1 LKIRRV
7 IFLKKE
13 EKSMETEKEFKT
25 ASSILT
31 KEVYTPSDLDEI
43 GFDYSRDLSLPGNY
57 PFVRGIVRDMYRGNL
72 WIMGQYSGY
81 GTAEESNR
89 RYKYLIDQGAT
100 GFSIALDLPT
110 QIGYDSDHPMAQGEV
125 GKVGVAIDSL
135 RDMETLFDGIPLNR
149 VRQIRTTAN
158 AIGPIFV
165 ALFLAIAE
173 KQGISPLEFSILIQN
188 DVLKEYVARGTYI
201 FPPKPSVRVSTDVIE
216 YCSTHLP
223 EWIPIN
229 FCGYHL
235 REAGCT
241 AVQEIAFTFA
251 NAIAYIESTIA
262 RGLQIDQL
270 ALKSTCMFSGGI
282 DLFEEIAKF
291 RAARKIWAKLM
302 KERFEAKD
310 PRSQSLRIFCFTA
323 GSNLTIQQPLNNIV
337 RVTLEAL
344 GAVLGGVQIMATSS
358 YDEGY
363 ATPSHEAAT
372 IALRTQQ
379 IIACESGVI
388 NTVDPLGG
396 SFFIERLTHE
406 IEERVWKYIG
416 KIDEMGG
423 AIAAIENRF
432 FQNEIEEAA
441 HRYQKKIE
449 NRENIIVG
457 VNAFKSNDVTKIET
471 LKVDPEVEVKQV
483 KTLLKMKRDRD
494 NNKVKKCLSV
504 LKQVTKEGENIIPAT
519 FEAVKAY
526 ATVGEICSTLKEVFG
541 EYKEFR

>member
-1 LKIRRV
+1 ME
-7 IFLKKE
+7 KE
-13 EKSMETEKEFKT
+13 EKTMETKKEFKT
-25 ASSILT
+25 ASSIPV
-31 KEVYTPSDLDEI
+31 KEVYIPSDLDEI
-43 GFDYSRDLSLPGNY
+43 GFNYSSDLGLPGTY
-57 PFVRGIVRDMYRGNL
+57 PFVRGIVKDMYRGNL

-89 RYKYLIDQGAT
+89 RYKYLIEQGAT

-110 QIGYDSDHPMAQGEV
+110 QIGYDSDHPMARGEV

-135 RDMETLFDGIPLNR
+135 KDMETLFEGIPLNR

-173 KQGISPLEFSILIQN
+173 KQGISPLDFSILLQN

-201 FPPKPSVRVSTDVIE
+201 FPPKPSVRVCTDVIE

-262 RGLQIDQL
+262 RGLHIDQFAPKL
-270 ALKSTCMFSGGI
+270 TCMFSGGI

-291 RAARKIWAKLM
+291 RAARRIWAKLM
-302 KERFEAKD
+302 NNRFGAKEPE
-310 PRSQSLRIFCFTA
+310 SQSLRIFCFTA
-323 GSNLTIQQPLNNIV
+323 GSNLTTQQPLNNIV

-344 GAVLGGVQIMATSS
+344 GAALGGVQIMATSS

-379 IIACESGVI
+379 IIAYESGVI

-396 SFFIERLTHE
+396 SFFIERLTRE
-406 IEERVWKYIG
+406 IEERVWKYID

-423 AIAAIENRF
+423 TIAAIANRF

-441 HRYQKKIE
+441 YRYQKKIE
-449 NRENIIVG
+449 NRENIVVG
-457 VNAFKSNDVTKIET
+457 VNEFKSSDVTEIEI
-471 LKVDPEVEVKQV
+471 LKVNPEVEVKQV
-483 KTLLKMKRDRD
+483 KNLLEMKRDRD
-494 NNKVKKCLSV
+494 NKKVKKCLSV
-504 LKQVTKEGENIIPAT
+504 LKQVTKEGKNIIPAT

-526 ATVGEICSTLKEVFG
+526 ATVGEICDTLKEVFG
-541 EYKEFR
+541 EYKEFS

>member
-1 LKIRRV
+1 M
-7 IFLKKE
+7 KKE
-13 EKSMETEKEFKT
+13 EKTMETKKEFKT
-25 ASSILT
+25 ASSIPV
-31 KEVYTPSDLDEI
+31 KEVYTPSDLEEI
-43 GFDYSRDLSLPGNY
+43 GFNYSKDLGLPGTY
-57 PFVRGIVRDMYRGNL
+57 PFARGIVKDMYRENL

-89 RYKYLIDQGAT
+89 RYKYLIEQGAT

-110 QIGYDSDHPMAQGEV
+110 QIGYDSDHPMARGEV

-135 RDMETLFDGIPLNR
+135 KDMETLFEGIPLNR

-173 KQGISPLEFSILIQN
+173 KQGISPLDFSILLQN

-201 FPPKPSVRVSTDVIE
+201 FPPKPSVRVCTDVIE

-251 NAIAYIESTIA
+251 NAIAYIESTSA
-262 RGLQIDQL
+262 RGLHIDQFAPKL
-270 ALKSTCMFSGGI
+270 TCMFSGGI

-291 RAARKIWAKLM
+291 RAARRIWAKLM
-302 KERFEAKD
+302 NNRFGAKEPE
-310 PRSQSLRIFCFTA
+310 SQSLRIFCFTA
-323 GSNLTIQQPLNNIV
+323 GSNLTTQQPLNNIV

-344 GAVLGGVQIMATSS
+344 GAALGGVQIMATSS

-363 ATPSHEAAT
+363 ATPSREAAT

-379 IIACESGVI
+379 IIAYESGVI

-396 SFFIERLTHE
+396 SFFIERLTRE
-406 IEERVWKYIG
+406 IEERVWKYID

-423 AIAAIENRF
+423 TIAAIANRF

-441 HRYQKKIE
+441 YRYQKKIE
-449 NRENIIVG
+449 NRENIVVG
-457 VNAFKSNDVTKIET
+457 VNEFKSSDVTEIEI
-471 LKVDPEVEVKQV
+471 LKVNPEVEVKQV
-483 KTLLKMKRDRD
+483 KNLLEMKRDRD
-494 NNKVKKCLSV
+494 NKKVKKCLSI
-504 LKQVTKEGENIIPAT
+504 LKQVTKEGKNIIPAT

-526 ATVGEICSTLKEVFG
+526 ATVGEICDTLKEVFG
-541 EYKEFR
+541 EYKEFS

>member
-1 LKIRRV
+1 ME
-7 IFLKKE
+7 KKE
-13 EKSMETEKEFKT
+13 EFQT
-25 ASSILT
+25 ASSIPV
-31 KEVYTPSDLDEI
+31 KEVYTPSDLEEM
-43 GFDYSRDLSLPGNY
+43 GFDDTRDIGLPGIY
-57 PFVRGIVRDMYRGNL
+57 PFVRGIFKEMYRENL

-89 RYKYLIDQGAT
+89 RYKYLIEQGAT

-125 GKVGVAIDSL
+125 GRVGVAINSL
-135 RDMETLFDGIPLNR
+135 KDMEILFDGIPLNR

-158 AIGPIFV
+158 AIGPIFI

-173 KQGISPLEFSILIQN
+173 KQGISPLNFSILLQN

-201 FPPKPSVRVSTDVIE
+201 FPPKPSVKLCTDVIE

-251 NAIAYIESTIA
+251 NAIAYIESAIE
-262 RGLQIDQL
+262 RGLPIDQFAPKL
-270 ALKSTCMFSGGI
+270 TCMFSGGI

-291 RAARKIWAKLM
+291 RAARKMWAKLM
-302 KERFEAKD
+302 KERFGAKD

-323 GSNLTIQQPLNNIV
+323 GSPLTIQQPLNNIV

-363 ATPSHEAAT
+363 ATPSPEAAT
-372 IALRTQQ
+372 IALKTQQ
-379 IIACESGVI
+379 IIAYESGVI
-388 NTVDPLGG
+388 NTADPLGG
-396 SFFIERLTHE
+396 SFFLERLTRE
-406 IEERVWKYIG
+406 IEERVWKYID
-416 KIDEMGG
+416 KIDDMGG
-423 AIAAIENRF
+423 AIAAIDNHF
-432 FQNEIEEAA
+432 YQNEIEEAA
-441 HRYQKKIE
+441 YRYQKKVE
-449 NRENIIVG
+449 NREKIVVG
-457 VNAFKSNDVTKIET
+457 MNEFKSSDIKGIEI
-471 LKVDPEVEVKQV
+471 LKVDPEVEAKQV
-483 KTLLKMKRDRD
+483 KNLLEMKKGRDQD
-494 NNKVKKCLSV
+494 KVKRCLRM
-504 LKQVTKEGENIIPAT
+504 LKQVAKDGKNVIPAALD
-519 FEAVKAY
+519 AVKAY
-526 ATVGEICSTLKEVFG
+526 ATVGEMCATLKEVFG
-541 EYKEFR
+541 EYKAFS

>member
-1 LKIRRV
+1 M
-7 IFLKKE
+7 KKE
-13 EKSMETEKEFKT
+13 EKTMETKKEFKT
-25 ASSILT
+25 ASSIPV
-31 KEVYTPSDLDEI
+31 KEVYIPSDLDEI
-43 GFDYSRDLSLPGNY
+43 GFNYSSDLGLPGTY
-57 PFVRGIVRDMYRGNL
+57 PFVRGIVKDMYRGNL

-89 RYKYLIDQGAT
+89 RYKYLIEQGAT

-110 QIGYDSDHPMAQGEV
+110 QIGYDSDHPMARGEV

-135 RDMETLFDGIPLNR
+135 KDMETLFEGIPLNR

-173 KQGISPLEFSILIQN
+173 KQGISPLDFSILLQN

-201 FPPKPSVRVSTDVIE
+201 FPPKPSVRVCTDVIE

-241 AVQEIAFTFA
+241 AVQEIAFAFA

-262 RGLQIDQL
+262 RGLHIDQFAPKL
-270 ALKSTCMFSGGI
+270 TCMFSGGI

-291 RAARKIWAKLM
+291 RAARRIWAKLM
-302 KERFEAKD
+302 NNRFGAKEPE
-310 PRSQSLRIFCFTA
+310 SQSLRIFCFTA
-323 GSNLTIQQPLNNIV
+323 GSNLTTQQPLNNIV

-344 GAVLGGVQIMATSS
+344 GAALGGVQIMATSS

-379 IIACESGVI
+379 IIAYESGVI

-396 SFFIERLTHE
+396 SFFIERLTRE
-406 IEERVWKYIG
+406 IEERVWKYID

-423 AIAAIENRF
+423 TIAAIANRF

-441 HRYQKKIE
+441 YRYQKKIE
-449 NRENIIVG
+449 NRENIVVG
-457 VNAFKSNDVTKIET
+457 VNEFKSSDVTEIEI
-471 LKVDPEVEVKQV
+471 LKVNPEVEVKQV
-483 KTLLKMKRDRD
+483 KNLLEMKRDRD
-494 NNKVKKCLSV
+494 NKKVKKCLSV
-504 LKQVTKEGENIIPAT
+504 LKQVTKEGKNIIPAT

-526 ATVGEICSTLKEVFG
+526 ATVGEICDTLKEVFG
-541 EYKEFR
+541 EYKEFS

>member
-1 LKIRRV
+1 
-7 IFLKKE
+7 LKKE
-13 EKSMETEKEFKT
+13 EKTMETKKEFKT
-25 ASSILT
+25 ASSIPV
-31 KEVYTPSDLDEI
+31 KEVYIPSDLDEI
-43 GFDYSRDLSLPGNY
+43 GFNYSSDLGLPGTY
-57 PFVRGIVRDMYRGNL
+57 PFVRGIVKDMYRGNL

-89 RYKYLIDQGAT
+89 RYKYLIEQGAT

-110 QIGYDSDHPMAQGEV
+110 QIGYDSDHPMARGEV

-135 RDMETLFDGIPLNR
+135 KDMETLFEGIPLNR

-173 KQGISPLEFSILIQN
+173 KQGISPLDFSILLQN

-201 FPPKPSVRVSTDVIE
+201 FPPKPSVRVCTDVIE

-251 NAIAYIESTIA
+251 NAIAYIESTSA
-262 RGLQIDQL
+262 RGLHIDQFAPKL
-270 ALKSTCMFSGGI
+270 TCMFSGGI

-291 RAARKIWAKLM
+291 RAARRIWAKLM
-302 KERFEAKD
+302 NNRFGAKEPE
-310 PRSQSLRIFCFTA
+310 SQSLRIFCFTA
-323 GSNLTIQQPLNNIV
+323 GSNLTTQQPLNNIV

-379 IIACESGVI
+379 IIAYESGVI
-388 NTVDPLGG
+388 HTVDPLGG
-396 SFFIERLTHE
+396 SFFIERLTRE
-406 IEERVWKYIG
+406 IEERVWKYID

-423 AIAAIENRF
+423 TIAAITNRF

-441 HRYQKKIE
+441 YRYQKKIE
-449 NRENIIVG
+449 NRENIVVG
-457 VNAFKSNDVTKIET
+457 VNEFKSSDVTEIEI

-483 KTLLKMKRDRD
+483 KNLLEMKRDRD
-494 NNKVKKCLSV
+494 NKKVKKCLSV
-504 LKQVTKEGENIIPAT
+504 LKQVTKEGKNIIPAT

-526 ATVGEICSTLKEVFG
+526 ATVGEICDTLKEVFG
-541 EYKEFR
+541 EYKEFS

>member
-1 LKIRRV
+1 M
-7 IFLKKE
+7 KKE
-13 EKSMETEKEFKT
+13 EKTMETKKEFKT
-25 ASSILT
+25 ASSIPV
-31 KEVYTPSDLDEI
+31 KEVYIPSDLDEI
-43 GFDYSRDLSLPGNY
+43 GFNYSSDLGLPGTY
-57 PFVRGIVRDMYRGNL
+57 PFVRGIVKDMYRGNL

-89 RYKYLIDQGAT
+89 RYKYLIEQGAT

-110 QIGYDSDHPMAQGEV
+110 QIGYDSDHPMARGEV

-135 RDMETLFDGIPLNR
+135 KDMETLFEGIPLNR

-173 KQGISPLEFSILIQN
+173 KQGISPLDFSILLQN

-201 FPPKPSVRVSTDVIE
+201 FPPKPSVRVCTDVIE

-251 NAIAYIESTIA
+251 NAIAYIESTSA
-262 RGLQIDQL
+262 RGLHIDQFAPKL
-270 ALKSTCMFSGGI
+270 TCMFSGGI

-291 RAARKIWAKLM
+291 RAARRIWAKLM
-302 KERFEAKD
+302 NNRFGAKEPE
-310 PRSQSLRIFCFTA
+310 SQSLRIFCFTA
-323 GSNLTIQQPLNNIV
+323 GSNLTTQQPLNNIV

-379 IIACESGVI
+379 IIAYESGVI
-388 NTVDPLGG
+388 HTVDPLGG
-396 SFFIERLTHE
+396 SFFIERLTRE
-406 IEERVWKYIG
+406 IEERVWKYID

-423 AIAAIENRF
+423 TIAAITNRF

-441 HRYQKKIE
+441 YRYQKKIE
-449 NRENIIVG
+449 NRENIVVG
-457 VNAFKSNDVTKIET
+457 VNEFKSSDVTKIEI

-483 KTLLKMKRDRD
+483 KNLLEMKRDRD
-494 NNKVKKCLSV
+494 NKKVKKCLSV
-504 LKQVTKEGENIIPAT
+504 LKQVTKEGKNIIPAT

-526 ATVGEICSTLKEVFG
+526 ATVGEICDTLKEVFG
-541 EYKEFR
+541 EYKEFS

>member
-1 LKIRRV
+1 M
-7 IFLKKE
+7 KKE
-13 EKSMETEKEFKT
+13 EKTMEKKKEFQT
-25 ASSILT
+25 ASSIPV
-31 KEVYTPSDLDEI
+31 KEVYTPSDLEEME
-43 GFDYSRDLSLPGNY
+43 FDYARDLGLPGTY
-57 PFVRGIVRDMYRGNL
+57 PFARGIFKEMYRENL

-89 RYKYLIDQGAT
+89 RYKYLIEQGAT

-125 GKVGVAIDSL
+125 GRVGVAINSL
-135 RDMETLFDGIPLNR
+135 KDMEILFDGIPLNR

-165 ALFLAIAE
+165 ALFLAMAE
-173 KQGISPLEFSILIQN
+173 KQGISPLDFSILLQN
-188 DVLKEYVARGTYI
+188 DVLKEYIARGTYI
-201 FPPKPSVRVSTDVIE
+201 FPTKPSVKLSTDVIE
-216 YCSTHLP
+216 YCSAHLP
-223 EWIPIN
+223 NWIPIN

-251 NAIAYIESTIA
+251 NAIAYIESAIG
-262 RGLQIDQL
+262 RGLPIDQF
-270 ALKSTCMFSGGI
+270 ALKLTCMFSGGI
-282 DLFEEIAKF
+282 HLFEEIAKF
-291 RAARKIWAKLM
+291 RAARRIWAKLM
-302 KERFEAKD
+302 NHRFRAKESE
-310 PRSQSLRIFCFTA
+310 SQSLRIFCFTA
-323 GSNLTIQQPLNNIV
+323 GSNLTTQQPLNNIV

-363 ATPSHEAAT
+363 ATPSHKAAT

-379 IIACESGVI
+379 IIAYESGVI

-396 SFFIERLTHE
+396 SFFIERLTRE
-406 IEERVWKYIG
+406 IEERVWKYIE

-441 HRYQKKIE
+441 YRYQKRIE
-449 NRENIIVG
+449 NRETIVVG
-457 VNAFKSNDVTKIET
+457 VNEFRSSDVTEIEI
-471 LKVDPEVEVKQV
+471 LKVDPEVEVRQV
-483 KTLLKMKRDRD
+483 KSLLEMKRDRD
-494 NNKVKKCLSV
+494 NKKVEKCLSV
-504 LKQVTKEGENIIPAT
+504 LKHRVQEGENVIPAT
-519 FEAVKAY
+519 FEAIKAY
-526 ATVGEICSTLKEVFG
+526 ATVGEICDTLKEVFG
-541 EYKEFR
+541 EYKEFC

>member
-1 LKIRRV
+1 MEK
-7 IFLKKE
+7 KKE
-13 EKSMETEKEFKT
+13 FQT
-25 ASSILT
+25 ASSIPV
-31 KEVYTPSDLDEI
+31 KEVYTPSDLGEM
-43 GFDYSRDLSLPGNY
+43 GFDYTRDIGLPGTY
-57 PFVRGIVRDMYRGNL
+57 PFVRGVFKEMYRGNL

-89 RYKYLIDQGAT
+89 RYKYLIEQGAT

-125 GKVGVAIDSL
+125 GRVGVAIDSL
-135 RDMETLFDGIPLNR
+135 KDMEILFDGIPLNR

-158 AIGPIFV
+158 AIGPIFI

-173 KQGISPLEFSILIQN
+173 RQGISPLDFSILFQN

-201 FPPKPSVRVSTDVIE
+201 FPPKPSVRLCTDVIE

-223 EWIPIN
+223 DWIPIN

-241 AVQEIAFTFA
+241 AVQEIAFTFT
-251 NAIAYIESTIA
+251 NAIAYVESAID
-262 RGLQIDQL
+262 RGLPIDQFAPKL
-270 ALKSTCMFSGGI
+270 TCMFSGGI

-302 KERFEAKD
+302 KERFGAKD
-310 PRSQSLRIFCFTA
+310 PMSQSLRIFCFTA
-323 GSNLTIQQPLNNIV
+323 GSPLTIQQPLNNIV

-379 IIACESGVI
+379 IIAYESGVI
-388 NTVDPLGG
+388 HTADPLGG
-396 SFFIERLTHE
+396 SFFIERLTRE
-406 IEERVWKYIG
+406 IEERVWKYIE
-416 KIDEMGG
+416 KIDGMGG
-423 AIAAIENRF
+423 AITAIENRF

-441 HRYQKKIE
+441 HRYQKRIE
-449 NRENIIVG
+449 NREAIVVG
-457 VNAFKSNDVTKIET
+457 VNEFKSSDVKEIET
-471 LKVDPEVEVKQV
+471 LKVNPEVEEKQI
-483 KTLLKMKRDRD
+483 KNLLAMKKGRDQQ
-494 NNKVKKCLSV
+494 KVKRCLSV
-504 LKQVTKEGENIIPAT
+504 LKHVVQEGGNVIPAT
-519 FEAVKAY
+519 FEAIKAY
-526 ATVGEICSTLKEVFG
+526 ATIGEICDTLKEVFG
-541 EYKEFR
+541 EYKEFC